1 MQIEEGAVLSGKVT
15 GFTKFGAFVE
25 LDSENTGMVHIS
37 EVANT
42 YVEDIKDH
50 LAMDQEVQ
58 VKVLSVNGGK
68 ISLSIKKLLPPEPRR
83 PKPAAAQP
91 RPSAPRPRAQVWQG
105 PKMAPP
111 PLGGKPTFEDM
122 MSKFKKDSDE
132 KMSALKR
139 ASDAKRGAGGGPRR
153 GK

>member
-25 LDSENTGMVHIS
+25 LDNENTGMVHIS

-50 LAMDQEVQ
+50 LTLNQEVQ
-58 VKVLSVNGGK
+58 VKVLSVSGGK

-83 PKPAAAQP
+83 PKPATQP
-91 RPSAPRPRAQVWQG
+91 KSATPRPRGQVWQG
-105 PKMAPP
+105 SKTVQPP
-111 PLGGKPTFEDM
+111 EGKATFEDM

-139 ASDAKRGAGGGPRR
+139 ASDVKRGSGGGGSRR